1 MEYRHGVEDANQST
15 SNLMTRTSGF
25 TAVVGGGSLEVT
37 AGHGM
42 TVQRGI
48 EHSTVPQANA
58 QGLVF
63 STEAG
68 TPVPGG
74 KPRPNDLV
82 EIGGMKVKV
91 AQAVRDGLIADPATA
106 AMQAPYSAPNVNPQ
120 VQQQV
125 PQGEPQQAPQSA
137 ADDFTSHVLPNVSPA
152 TVNSIEADL
161 MEGVFSEKTTDY
173 LMLEGGLNHSALAG
187 VRDAY
192 AAKITAATGLNEGEL
207 EQAYN
212 SDREG
217 FAKAVSELMKTGSTS
232 AFQSIAQQA
241 EAAAWT
247 PLDTDAA
254 MTAWQS
260 PDFPQALIDA
270 GLEPVFDGGEVSIN
284 IPNRGVVKWTDAVAQ
299 GLVKVSRT

>member
-1 MEYRHGVEDANQST
+1 MEYRHGVEDANQSS

-25 TAVVGGGSLEVT
+25 TAVVGSGSLEVT

-42 TVQRGI
+42 TVQRGA

-68 TPVPGG
+68 SPVPGG

-82 EIGGMKVKV
+82 EIGGMRVKV
-91 AQAVRDGLIADPATA
+91 AQAVRDGLIADPSVA
-106 AMQAPYSAPNVNPQ
+106 AFSAPQVNQNMNPQ
-120 VQQQV
+120 VQQQQ
-125 PQGEPQQAPQSA
+125 PQGAPQQAPYDAA
-137 ADDFTSHVLPNVSPA
+137 ADFSENVLPNVSPA

-161 MEGVFSEKTTDY
+161 MEGKFSEKTTDY
-173 LMLEGGLNHSALAG
+173 LMLEGNLNATDMAT

-192 AAKITAATGLNEGEL
+192 AAKITAATGMDEGEL

-212 SDREG
+212 ADRAG

-241 EAAAWT
+241 DAAAWT

-260 PDFPQALIDA
+260 PDFPQALMDA
-270 GLEPVFDGGEVSIN
+270 GLEPIFDGGVVSIN
-284 IPNRGVVKWTDAVAQ
+284 IPGRGVVKWTDAVQQ
-299 GLVKVSRT
+299 GLVGVSRS